1 MARFT
6 RHSFSSE
13 IYLLKSKGE
22 ILSQIPLFD
31 SFWRDSL
38 DRFFLEIPLQLRHQ
52 VLSFSINR
60 ISVVWRYTV
69 ASISFYLSLERDE
82 FGRIFPRW
90 ENNRQSS
97 HVHVDHSIHGREAKS
112 VRVSEQNGESFDA
125 NFLRNHSLSPWGK
138 GAYGINFL
146 RVYAS
151 PGDQ

>member
-60 ISVVWRYTV
+60 ISVVWSTQLHRFRPIFLWNETNSDGSFLV
-69 ASISFYLSLERDE
+69 GKIIGNRVTSTSIIRFTD
-82 FGRIFPRW
+82 
-90 ENNRQSS
+90 
-97 HVHVDHSIHGREAKS
+97 AKGK
-112 VRVSEQNGESFDA
+112 VCVFRCESFDA